1 MQISTFFDIL
11 FPGEKKLG
19 TPSFSNCDKKEI
31 VSNFFNQIDNQTIL
45 IISKIDE
52 SNIDPDELIVK
63 IEGEL
68 PNVKKL
74 LTSAII
80 FYFSRPDV
88 VFSLTGREVP
98 LTASGMA
105 VY

>member
-1 MQISTFFDIL
+1 MQVSTLFDIL

-19 TPSFSNCDKKEI
+19 TPSFLNCDRKEI
-31 VSNFFNQIDNQTIL
+31 INNFLNQIDNQTTL
-45 IISKIDE
+45 IISKIND

-63 IEGEL
+63 IEAEL
-68 PNVKKL
+68 PDAKKL
-74 LTSAII
+74 LTSALT

-88 VFSLTGREVP
+88 VLSLTGREVP